1 MTLRFSPA
9 RGAGS
14 LSLYSVTRGPD
25 GPAATVTVN
34 TTTTLTAGSSA
45 TVVNE
50 GDTSAA
56 IFDFGIPRGADAGPR
71 YTYDSTTSMAD
82 PGSGKIRFN
91 NATVGSISQ
100 VAISAIDADA
110 NNIRTWITSWD
121 DSGHTPKATL
131 IIRKGG
137 TGTMVTLAFN
147 GTVTDN
153 TTWIQIP
160 VTSGVG
166 AALTN
171 ADVVFVTPLISGSDG
186 SMSGPGVSVDSEI
199 ALFSGTGGSTLKRAS
214 ASGIA
219 RITSG
224 VLSASKV
231 ALTEPA
237 TAATVTITDNKTL
250 SVSNTMTLAATDGQT
265 WTFPASS
272 SNVLTTGNTATITKG
287 YTLTPYNGGT
297 VSSGT
302 YTPDASNGN
311 YQYYTNGGAH
321 TLAVPAADCAIEI
334 LVTNNGSAGTITIS
348 GSYTVSS
355 NVGDALTTT
364 NTSKFI
370 ISIRRINS
378 VSTYLIKALQ

>member
-34 TTTTLTAGSSA
+34 TTTTLSAGSAA

-50 GDTSAA
+50 GSTSAA
-56 IFDFGIPRGADAGPR
+56 IFDFGIPRGSDSGPR
-71 YTYDSTTSMAD
+71 YTYDSTITMAD

-121 DSGHTPKATL
+121 DSSHTPKAVL
-131 IIRKGG
+131 LVRKGG
-137 TGTMVTLAFN
+137 SGTLVTLNFN

-160 VTSGVG
+160 VSGG
-166 AALTN
+166 TGTALTT
-171 ADVVFVTPLISGSDG
+171 ADVVFVVPLIAGSDG
-186 SMSGPGVSVDSEI
+186 AVAGPGASTDGEV
-199 ALFSGTGGSTLKRAS
+199 ALFNGAGGAAIKRSNTL
-214 ASGIA
+214 
-219 RITSG
+219 TG
-224 VLSASKV
+224 VLKVAAGVASASKV

-237 TAATVTITDNKTL
+237 TAATLTITDNKTL
-250 SVSNTMTLAATDGQT
+250 SVSNTMTFAATDSQT
-265 WTFPASS
+265 WTFPAAS

-287 YTLTPYNGGT
+287 YTLTPNSLGNT
-297 VSSGT
+297 SGAF
-302 YTPDASNGN
+302 TPDPTLGN
-311 YQYYTNGGAH
+311 YQYLTNHGAI
-321 TLAVPAADCAIEI
+321 TWNVPASDSAMEI
-334 LVTNNGSAGTITIS
+334 LVTNDGSAGAITFS
-348 GSYTVSS
+348 GYTVSS
-355 NVGDALTTT
+355 NVGDALTTV

-370 ISIRRINS
+370 VSIRRINA
-378 VSTYLIKALQ
+378 VSTYIIKALQ